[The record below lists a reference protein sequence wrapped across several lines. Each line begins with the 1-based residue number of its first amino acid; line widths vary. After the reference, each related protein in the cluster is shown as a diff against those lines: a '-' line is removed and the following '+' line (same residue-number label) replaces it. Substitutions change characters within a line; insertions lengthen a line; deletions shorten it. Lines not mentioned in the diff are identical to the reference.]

1 MSQKSHSTTFREE
14 VLAAPVNLRNEALVT
29 KALRTTPKEFPRT
42 RPLTRMDSGGV
53 LVLGERRAARSSP
66 AVSSARNTI
75 ETFFD
80 STKPS
85 LAWELCLSSTRP
97 RGRRCCETRHLM
109 GEKAAMKR
117 CAQCHGKLGL
127 GVRSPNLWNGRW
139 WAHVRF
145 CSVHCEDLYKPE
157 QRQRTSQTHR
167 PRSP

>member
-1 MSQKSHSTTFREE
+1 MRIPENPPPD
-14 VLAAPVNLRNEALVT
+14 AA
-29 KALRTTPKEFPRT
+29 
-42 RPLTRMDSGGV
+42 DSGGV

-75 ETFFD
+75 ENFFD

-97 RGRRCCETRHLM
+97 RGRRCCETRHPM
-109 GEKAAMKR
+109 GDKAAMKR

-127 GVRSPNLWNGRW
+127 GVRSRNLWNGRW

-145 CSVHCEDLYKPE
+145 CSTRCEALYE
-157 QRQRTSQTHR
+157 LERYDTNAHRWRTVLAR
-167 PRSP
+167 PNPQS

>member
-1 MSQKSHSTTFREE
+1 MR
-14 VLAAPVNLRNEALVT
+14 VPGNPPPNAA
-29 KALRTTPKEFPRT
+29 
-42 RPLTRMDSGGV
+42 DSGGV

-97 RGRRCCETRHLM
+97 RGRRCCETRHPM

-127 GVRSPNLWNGRW
+127 GVRSRNLWRGAW
-139 WAHVRF
+139 GFPVLFSPPHAKLF
-145 CSVHCEDLYKPE
+145 KKPDN
-157 QRQRTSQTHR
+157 RQPTSQPPH
-167 PRSP
+167 PPSP